1 MRLFI
6 AVDADDVSDYFKEL
20 QRRINFRGINF
31 VKSFHITLH
40 FLGEVDEVQVQT
52 IKTALSTIKHSK
64 IKAKIS
70 EIGFFP
76 DETKMRVIWAGV
88 RPEDKIIELQSMV
101 DDCLLPLGIKKDSLF
116 KPHITIARI
125 KFLKNKHNLKECV
138 RDIKVESREFTMKSI
153 KLVKSTLLSEGPVY
167 ETIAEFPLS

>member
-6 AVDADDVSDYFKEL
+6 AVDADEVSDYFKEL
-20 QRRINFRGINF
+20 QSKISFRGISL

-40 FLGEVDEVQVQT
+40 FLGEIDEVQVQG
-52 IKTALSTIKHSK
+52 IKMALSTVKYSK

-70 EIGFFP
+70 GIGFFP
-76 DETKMRVIWAGV
+76 NEAKMRVIWAGV

-101 DDCLLPLGIKKDSLF
+101 DDCLLPLGIKKDEMF

-125 KFLKNKHNLKECV
+125 KFLKNKHDLKERV
-138 RDIKVESREFTMKSI
+138 RDIKVESREFTIKSI
-153 KLVKSTLLSEGPVY
+153 KLMKSTLLSEGPVY